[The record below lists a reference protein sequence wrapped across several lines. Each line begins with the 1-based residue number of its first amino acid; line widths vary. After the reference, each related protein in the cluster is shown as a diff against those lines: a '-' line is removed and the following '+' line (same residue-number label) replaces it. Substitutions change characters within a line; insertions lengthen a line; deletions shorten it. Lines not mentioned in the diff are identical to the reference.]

1 MSIRHFSSSFFLL
14 TTAACVAAS
23 QPAFAFSVSAVGST
37 PTASTSA
44 PSVVGITASDAGTL
58 RGTLLPA
65 TAGKSPLAILI
76 PGSGPTDQDGN
87 GPFIKTDTYRLLA
100 NGLQA
105 AGISSLR
112 IDKRGMFSSASDG
125 VDPNA
130 VSLEAYG
137 RDMRAWINEMAPQSP
152 SKCVWLIGHSEGGL
166 VAIATAAESSA
177 GICGL
182 ILLASPGRRA
192 SDVMRQQ
199 LRANPANSII
209 LDDALGAIARL
220 EQGHRVD
227 VTKMHPALQQLFAPA
242 VQGFLISLFQFDPAV
257 KLQKHNL
264 PVLIVQ
270 GREDLQVT
278 LEDAAA
284 LGNGRPNTIQVNLDG
299 VTHTLKAIPKGDVA
313 ANQATYSNPKLP
325 LAPGF
330 IKSIAEFIADH
341 AKP

>member
-1 MSIRHFSSSFFLL
+1 MPIRHFASLSCLL
-14 TTAACVAAS
+14 AMAACEAAS
-23 QPAFAFSVSAVGST
+23 QPAFAASELADGRT
-37 PTASTSA
+37 LTASTSV
-44 PSVVGITASDAGTL
+44 PSVLAITTNDAGTL
-58 RGTLLPA
+58 HGTLLPA
-65 TAGKSPLAILI
+65 TPGKAQLAIII

-87 GPFIKTDTYRLLA
+87 GPFIKTDTYHLLA

-130 VSLEAYG
+130 VSLEAYA
-137 RDMRAWINEMAPQSP
+137 RDMRAWINEMAPQSV
-152 SKCVWLIGHSEGGL
+152 SNCVWLIGHSEGGL

-177 GICGL
+177 GICSI
-182 ILLASPGRRA
+182 ILLASPGRRL

-199 LRANPANSII
+199 LRSNPANSII
-209 LDDALGAIARL
+209 LDDALGAIDRL
-220 EQGHRVD
+220 EQGQNVD
-227 VTKMHPALQQLFAPA
+227 VTKMHPALQQLFDPS
-242 VQGFLISLFQFDPAV
+242 VQGFLISLFQFDPVVA
-257 KLQKHNL
+257 LQKHTL

-284 LGNGRPNTIQVNLDG
+284 LGNGRPNTIQMNLDG
-299 VTHTLKAIPKGDVA
+299 VTHTLKAIRPGDMA

-325 LAPGF
+325 LAPGLV
-330 IKSIAEFIADH
+330 KSITDFIAKH

>member
-1 MSIRHFSSSFFLL
+1 MPIRHFASLSFLL
-14 TTAACVAAS
+14 AMAACEAAS
-23 QPAFAFSVSAVGST
+23 QPAFAASELASGST
-37 PTASTSA
+37 PSTSTSA
-44 PSVVGITASDAGTL
+44 PSVLAISTHDAGTL

-65 TAGKSPLAILI
+65 TLGKSPLAIII

-87 GPFIKTDTYRLLA
+87 GPFVKTDTYRLLA
-100 NGLQA
+100 NGLQG

-112 IDKRGMFSSASDG
+112 IDKRGMFSSASNG

-137 RDMRAWINEMAPQSP
+137 RDMRAWINEMAPRSA

-166 VAIATAAESSA
+166 VAIATAAESST
-177 GICGL
+177 GICGI
-182 ILLASPGRRA
+182 ILLASPGRRL

-209 LDDALGAIARL
+209 LDDALGAIDRL
-220 EQGHRVD
+220 EHGQNVD
-227 VTKMHPALQQLFAPA
+227 VTKMHPALQQLFAPS
-242 VQGFLISLFQFDPAV
+242 VQGFLISLFQFDPAAT
-257 KLQKHNL
+257 LQKHTL

-270 GREDLQVT
+270 GAEDLQVT

-284 LGNGRPNTIQVNLDG
+284 LGNGRPNTIQVNLEG
-299 VTHTLKAIPKGDVA
+299 VTHTLKAIAPGDVA

-325 LAPGF
+325 LAPGLV
-330 IKSIAEFIADH
+330 KSVAEFIAQQG
-341 AKP
+341 KP